1 MNCPEGRI
9 LYHGT
14 RLSSIKGI
22 SCQSL
27 RPSTSGRL
35 GQGVYFTGSLQV
47 AEKTSRKRGTG
58 NVAAVFECMAYLG
71 RKKDLGSIRDSKWQ
85 NEEYD
90 SAEGIHPLWPGLD
103 TGEFTEFCL
112 KDAKKCNVRM
122 VKVTEECVDDTM
134 SSRSC
139 VINKVQKKWKEL
151 KQLDNEPSF
160 DDFRSLSSFG
170 KGNVRRRSARMK
182 KVPKDS
188 ATSIVTLRK
197 YVNLLNNSRPISN
210 IPGENSQQLLYQIAS
225 RDNAPRHDSFIAQT
239 QSNFSIYI
247 NPAQESSNSKI
258 LCGCFRSP
266 FFSPIVSKI
275 V

>member
-22 SCQSL
+22 ICQSL

-35 GQGVYFTGSLQV
+35 GQGVYFTDSLQV
-47 AEKTSRKRGTG
+47 AEKISRKRVTG
-58 NVAAVFECMAYLG
+58 NVAAVFECMVYLG
-71 RKKDLGSIRDSKWQ
+71 RKKDLGSIRDSKWE
-85 NEEYD
+85 NEGFD
-90 SAEGIHPLWPGLD
+90 SAEGINPLWPGLD

-112 KDAKKCNVRM
+112 KDAKKYNVTM

-139 VINKVQKKWKEL
+139 VINKVQREWKEL

-188 ATSIVTLRK
+188 ATSIVSLKK
-197 YVNLLNNSRPISN
+197 YVNPRDPFQTLLGKI
-210 IPGENSQQLLYQIAS
+210 
-225 RDNAPRHDSFIAQT
+225 H
-239 QSNFSIYI
+239 
-247 NPAQESSNSKI
+247 SNSSTKLQEVTTYQGTTTLSLKHKPTSQYMLI
-258 LCGCFRSP
+258 LLRNSV
-266 FFSPIVSKI
+266 IQKY
-275 V
+275 